1 MGRVLSMWQFH
12 AIIAVNSPLVSC
24 FGCWRE
30 NCCVCVAI
38 RLVFAKWSGRRAS
51 ICFFIVMRMRLSDN
65 KMRSWQNNDV
75 KRRERQGL
83 RNKRNNKR
91 MNCKDRMS
99 IRWMINTMMARM
111 LAMVIS
117 SNSMMSQVVHK
128 AMRRRIGICLRRQ
141 LMIGAMMS
149 SKRNRNKDMLIS
161 SSSNSQWLMSM
172 VNNNNNNSSS
182 SNSMSS
188 KDMDSSNS
196 NMRIQMMVE
205 WECKIGKMDGD
216 IYCW

>member
-1 MGRVLSMWQFH
+1 M
-12 AIIAVNSPLVSC
+12 
-24 FGCWRE
+24 
-30 NCCVCVAI
+30 
-38 RLVFAKWSGRRAS
+38 GRRAS

-99 IRWMINTMMARM
+99 IRWMINTMMAQM

-141 LMIGAMMS
+141 LMIGAMMN

-161 SSSNSQWLMSM
+161 NSKDSNRWLMSM
-172 VNNNNNNSSS
+172 DNSSSS
-182 SNSMSS
+182 SNSMIS
-188 KDMDSSNS
+188 KDMDSSNN

-205 WECKIGKMDGD
+205 WECKIGKLDGD
-216 IYCW
+216 ISLLAKERY

>member
-1 MGRVLSMWQFH
+1 MGFH
-12 AIIAVNSPLVSC
+12 AIIAVNSPLGSC

-75 KRRERQGL
+75 KRRERLGL

-99 IRWMINTMMARM
+99 IRWMISTMMVHSM
-111 LAMVIS
+111 MIS

-141 LMIGAMMS
+141 LMIGAMMNS
-149 SKRNRNKDMLIS
+149 NRNRNKDMLIS
-161 SSSNSQWLMSM
+161 NSNNRWLMSM
-172 VNNNNNNSSS
+172 VNSNNSSS
-182 SNSMSS
+182 SNSMIS
-188 KDMDSSNS
+188 KDMDSSNN

-216 IYCW
+216 IYC

>member
-75 KRRERQGL
+75 KRRERLGL

-99 IRWMINTMMARM
+99 IRWMINTMMVHSM
-111 LAMVIS
+111 MIS

-161 SSSNSQWLMSM
+161 NSNSQWLMSM
-172 VNNNNNNSSS
+172 VNSNNSSS
-182 SNSMSS
+182 SSMIS

-205 WECKIGKMDGD
+205 WECKIGKLDGD
-216 IYCW
+216 ISLLAKERY

>member
-1 MGRVLSMWQFH
+1 MGFH
-12 AIIAVNSPLVSC
+12 AIIAVNSPLGSC

-99 IRWMINTMMARM
+99 IQWMINTMMVHSM
-111 LAMVIS
+111 MIS
-117 SNSMMSQVVHK
+117 SNSMMNQVVHK
-128 AMRRRIGICLRRQ
+128 AMHRRIGICLRRQ

-149 SKRNRNKDMLIS
+149 SKRNRSKDMLI
-161 SSSNSQWLMSM
+161 SNSQWLMSM
-172 VNNNNNNSSS
+172 VSNSNNSSSSS
-182 SNSMSS
+182 SNSMIS

-205 WECKIGKMDGD
+205 WECKIGKLDGD
-216 IYCW
+216 IYC